1 MFLDSQVSGFFD
13 YKDIRKESVNGSN
26 KKLLLLFYLRAVKL
40 KVTSATKVFFAI
52 KEPLMFCIVEYV
64 FTEAATGSV
73 LYTKV
78 FLKFSQNSQEST
90 CARVFIKK
98 ETLAQTFSCEF
109 GEIFKN
115 TFFYRTPTVTVS
127 KFKRLVFRIAIFQ

>member
-1 MFLDSQVSGFFD
+1 
-13 YKDIRKESVNGSN
+13 
-26 KKLLLLFYLRAVKL
+26 
-40 KVTSATKVFFAI
+40 
-52 KEPLMFCIVEYV
+52 MFCIVEYV
-64 FTEAATGSV
+64 FTEAATGNV

-127 KFKRLVFRIAIFQ
+127 KFKRLVFRIAIELNRVCLVYVFFTFSGSKFLINLRRQFRVRKIFRTQVFAGFAAFILCLRLLS

>member
-1 MFLDSQVSGFFD
+1 
-13 YKDIRKESVNGSN
+13 
-26 KKLLLLFYLRAVKL
+26 
-40 KVTSATKVFFAI
+40 
-52 KEPLMFCIVEYV
+52 MFCIVEYV

-115 TFFYRTPTVTVS
+115 TFFYRTPLVDASTLAVFCKKSHSYKFRKFHRKTPVLKSLSTLLKRGSNTVVFRKAVSQNISGRLLLFLICAVS
-127 KFKRLVFRIAIFQ
+127 K